1 MTTIMEMFWSLM
13 ATMMMTNEDERWE
26 NLVRIVSI
34 PLLFLL
40 LLLVEAKS
48 GNESVFR
55 TQRRPEVVIAGMKWD
70 CPRLSSGK
78 GVKEK
83 EVHIGRSTV
92 LQRQEGKLK
101 K

>member
-70 CPRLSSGK
+70 MGERLSEIVFLEGCEGK
-78 GVKEK
+78 KF
-83 EVHIGRSTV
+83 V
-92 LQRQEGKLK
+92 LEQQEGKLK

>member
-1 MTTIMEMFWSLM
+1 MDVLVVDGNNDDGEQR
-13 ATMMMTNEDERWE
+13 MMMTNEDERWE

-48 GNESVFR
+48 GNEPVLR

-70 CPRLSSGK
+70 MGGK
-78 GVKEK
+78 
-83 EVHIGRSTV
+83 IARDCLLGRV
-92 LQRQEGKLK
+92 
-101 K
+101 

>member
-1 MTTIMEMFWSLM
+1 MTTMMGVFFSVM
-13 ATMMMTNEDERWE
+13 TAMMMTNEEERWE

-70 CPRLSSGK
+70 MGGKDCPRLSSWK

-83 EVHIGRSTV
+83 SSFWNN
-92 LQRQEGKLK
+92 K
-101 K
+101 KAS